1 MLLPLLGACAVV
13 GPFRGPE
20 WEPVR
25 GLVSED
31 RSCRD
36 PRCCGN
42 LLVLCLF
49 LIWQVRHYWHQV
61 TRTHRSMRKFI
72 KVPPQKWAVPSMRH
86 DTCFRLTPEFFLS
99 PGKFRGLDARAQ
111 QRAQRKSRE
120 YWRSLEESWTQY
132 LLSCQHPSHALLWD
146 AYTSSDHIFCTTSFP
161 STSMLPWDS
170 SWEAWQVPWCY
181 SDDQTHLIC
190 KPRPPALDRCQRME
204 QLLVHPQEELAP
216 LEHIV
221 SMRCHP
227 TSMTPLPNL
236 PSAQS
241 LPFCSRE
248 FLPVPSNQRVGMPT
262 WKSWGC
268 PQEACTP
275 GTENRTL
282 SREASRQTQAP
293 GWANQRESRGDDA
306 WEIQASGRQLPINF
320 GMEDMAEG
328 KVLDWGSQRLVIS
341 KAVGEI
347 LTPWWEKQDQ
357 VQVESRAEI
366 LELWKKSP
374 GEAGGENLPETQA
387 CRGEKVEQLRCK
399 IDAETQTQ
407 MWETQDRKRDKDA
420 IETQSFENK
429 KEARG
434 EDEGNSEAQVL
445 RKQGQTGSENGEDT
459 QLTGWGKQ
467 EQITGDTSIEIQ
479 AEERRKED
487 QGGGE
492 NAMQIQISGKENLGE
507 VKNEDGIE
515 TQALGWGKQECVQN
529 ENVTEIQTPGWEK
542 PDQDGSEKAGK
553 VQVCRAEIQKQ
564 LRHELQVGWS
574 NQGVKR
580 GGDAG
585 ESQISRR
592 NSLREIRE
600 EDWVVIRAQ
609 CWGDQKPVAREID
622 REFKTPC
629 WGSEDQIGG
638 EYRAEI
644 QALEKRGQRKDR
656 DEDDTNTL
664 ASEAENQRQLR
675 GVTQVETHPS
685 GMGNQEQFGDETSTD
700 IQATGTKNLREVKGE
715 DSKETQELRE
725 ENQYQLNSEINGNIH
740 IPKWKNQEHIRS
752 KDGKNTQRQFSEAEN
767 WGELAS
773 KTDVETNSAE
783 WKKEEKAGGEN
794 GAEIQAPEK
803 RNQREAGGEDGR
815 ETWTPGEESQ
825 SQLRDDTDEKTHLS
839 DRKNHEQMGGENET
853 EIQTPEKTDEREPGA
868 DDGVETQRLERENE
882 GQFDGETGLSHS
894 PGGRNWEQTRGMDK
908 PENPTSEKSQRE
920 VGSKD
925 GRNIQRR
932 GGGQQRLLKS
942 KVNENICSPEW
953 KNQEQIGGEN
963 GAEIQTQ
970 GKSNLRGITGDD
982 GKETQAHGGD
992 YQGELRSETDG
1003 EIQIQGQGNQNTGGE
1018 EGAAE
1023 IRDVGSQRKCRAEDA
1038 GKLRVPRQGNKGQVR
1053 GKDAAEGPLQVDC
1066 YGGDGPPALTGSD
1079 YGAMAVDQE
1088 QAVAAAP
1095 RPELKALPDQNELF
1109 LLVSAEGEHLASQ
1122 STATAG
1128 KPRVDV
1134 IPASR
1139 QARPKP
1145 QRSRQRD
1152 RRVDPGKAAD
1162 RTGQLRNP
1170 QSLAAPLGLPSAC
1183 SSVSCGHAP
1192 QAATAPLGGPTALT
1206 VLPKWPVL
1214 KKSQR
1219 QLLESLMRR
1228 KIAHLKW
1235 GLPRRILESYT
1246 HFNVLGP
1253 RPLPLAGQRL
1263 PGCTEG
1269 SLPLA
1274 CELQGQQESKAQG
1287 SRPGLKS
1294 QKFRPHGGKSSKPTQ
1309 ARALEKPTRSGSEP
1323 MGSSIPPVK
1332 PKRVRPPGGA
1342 REPQDVEKE
1351 AAPRAELMASRNPR
1365 PAAESSS
1372 GWGQERVQE
1381 PSSENSRGR
1390 KMVRPGISR
1399 MAEKASRRMRISYP
1413 RAGYDH
1419 WRREHTSQ
1427 KLLRFQCQQP
1437 SHRRGSLEPE
1447 ERRGAGQQPSSCST
1461 DTFSFKRSLHSAAAR
1476 LSMTFLNKSS
1486 RSPHL
1491 AKAQHSAPNLSVRD
1505 PGPMPLPRVSASHAR
1520 EGSIRV
1526 HTSLKRDLQPP
1537 GHCGAGAPLLKREEL
1552 EEIENPHGAL
1562 WNPPAPR
1569 KSGLMKSLRG
1579 FLLQHG
1585 FGK

>member
-13 GPFRGPE
+13 GPFWGPE

-25 GLVSED
+25 GLLSED

-61 TRTHRSMRKFI
+61 TRTHHSVRKFL

-86 DTCFRLTPEFFLS
+86 DTCFRLAPKFFLS
-99 PGKFRGLDARAQ
+99 PGKFRGLDAHARQWAQ
-111 QRAQRKSRE
+111 SKSRE
-120 YWRSLEESWTQY
+120 YWRSLEESWTQH
-132 LLSCQHPSHALLWD
+132 LLSCQRPCQGVLWD
-146 AYTSSDHIFCTTSFP
+146 AYTSSDRIFCTTSFS
-161 STSMLPWDS
+161 STSMLPRDS
-170 SWEAWQVPWCY
+170 SWEVWQVPWCC
-181 SDDQTHLIC
+181 SDGQTDLIC
-190 KPRPPALDRCQRME
+190 RPRPPALDRCQRME

-216 LEHIV
+216 LEYIV
-221 SMRCHP
+221 NMRCHP
-227 TSMTPLPNL
+227 TSMTPVPNL

-248 FLPVPSNQRVGMPT
+248 FLAVPSNQQVGMPT

-268 PQEACTP
+268 PHEVCAP
-275 GTENRTL
+275 GTENLTL
-282 SREASRQTQAP
+282 SREASRETQAP
-293 GWANQRESRGDDA
+293 GCANQKESRGDNA
-306 WEIQASGRQLPINF
+306 WEIQAPGRQLPINF
-320 GMEDMAEG
+320 GMEDMAES

-347 LTPWWEKQDQ
+347 LTPWWENQDQ
-357 VQVESRAEI
+357 VQVESRVEI
-366 LELWKKSP
+366 QELWKRSP
-374 GEAGGENLPETQA
+374 GETGGENLPETQV

-399 IDAETQTQ
+399 IDAETQTP

-434 EDEGNSEAQVL
+434 EDEEKNEAQVL
-445 RKQGQTGSENGEDT
+445 RKQGQTGSEDGEDT
-459 QLTGWGKQ
+459 QLPGWGKQ
-467 EQITGDTSIEIQ
+467 DQITGDTSTEIQ

-492 NAMQIQISGKENLGE
+492 NAVQIQISGKENLGE

-515 TQALGWGKQECVQN
+515 TQALGWGKQEWVQN

-542 PDQDGSEKAGK
+542 RDQDGSEKAGK
-553 VQVCRAEIQKQ
+553 IQVCRAEIQKQ

-574 NQGVKR
+574 NQGIKR
-580 GGDAG
+580 GDDAG

-592 NSLREIRE
+592 NNLREIRE

-609 CWGDQKPVAREID
+609 CWGDQKPVASEID

-638 EYRAEI
+638 EHRAEI
-644 QALEKRGQRKDR
+644 QALEKRDQGKDR
-656 DEDDTNTL
+656 DDDTNTL
-664 ASEAENQRQLR
+664 APEAENQRQIR
-675 GVTQVETHPS
+675 GVTWAETHPS
-685 GMGNQEQFGDETSTD
+685 GMRNQEQFGDETRTD
-700 IQATGTKNLREVKGE
+700 IQATGKKNLGEVKGE

-752 KDGKNTQRQFSEAEN
+752 KDGKNTQASEAEN

-773 KTDVETNSAE
+773 KIDVETNSAQ
-783 WKKEEKAGGEN
+783 WKKEEQVGGEN

-803 RNQREAGGEDGR
+803 RNQREAGGEDGI
-815 ETWTPGEESQ
+815 ETWTPGEENQ

-839 DRKNHEQMGGENET
+839 DRKNHQQMGGENET
-853 EIQTPEKTDEREPGA
+853 EIQTPENTDQREPGGE
-868 DDGVETQRLERENE
+868 DDVETQRLERENE
-882 GQFDGETGLSHS
+882 GQLDGETGLSHP
-894 PGGRNWEQTRGMDK
+894 PGGRNWEQTRGMDN
-908 PENPTSEKSQRE
+908 PEDPTMEKKSQRE
-920 VGSKD
+920 VGSKS
-925 GRNIQRR
+925 GRNIQRL
-932 GGGQQRLLKS
+932 GGGKQTLLKS
-942 KVNENICSPEW
+942 KVNENSCPPEW
-953 KNQEQIGGEN
+953 KNQEQTGGEN
-963 GAEIQTQ
+963 GAEIQIQ

-982 GKETQAHGGD
+982 GKETQAHGGE
-992 YQGELRSETDG
+992 YQGELRSETDE
-1003 EIQIQGQGNQNTGGE
+1003 EIQIQGQGNQSKCE
-1018 EGAAE
+1018 EDAAE
-1023 IRDVGSQRKCRAEDA
+1023 IGDVGSQRKCRAEDA
-1038 GKLRVPRQGNKGQVR
+1038 GSLRVPRQGNKGQVR
-1053 GKDAAEGPLQVDC
+1053 GKDAAECPLRVDC
-1066 YGGDGPPALTGSD
+1066 FGGEGPPALTGSD
-1079 YGAMAVDQE
+1079 YGAMDQE
-1088 QAVAAAP
+1088 QAMTAAP
-1095 RPELKALPDQNELF
+1095 HPEMKALPDQSELF
-1109 LLVSAEGEHLASQ
+1109 LLASGEGEHLAGQ
-1122 STATAG
+1122 STATTA

-1134 IPASR
+1134 VPASR

-1152 RRVDPGKAAD
+1152 RRVDPGKTND

-1170 QSLAAPLGLPSAC
+1170 HSLAAPLSLPSAC
-1183 SSVSCGHAP
+1183 PSVSCGHAP
-1192 QAATAPLGGPTALT
+1192 PAATAPLGGPTALT

-1235 GLPRRILESYT
+1235 GLPQRILESYL

-1263 PGCTEG
+1263 PG
-1269 SLPLA
+1269 LHMA
-1274 CELQGQQESKAQG
+1274 CELQGQQESEAQG

-1294 QKFRPHGGKSSKPTQ
+1294 QKVRPPEGKSSKPATQ
-1309 ARALEKPTRSGSEP
+1309 ARALEKPRPCGSEP
-1323 MGSSIPPVK
+1323 IGGSIPPVK

-1342 REPQDVEKE
+1342 RESQDVQK
-1351 AAPRAELMASRNPR
+1351 AAPPRVELTASRNRR

-1372 GWGQERVQE
+1372 WCGQERVQE
-1381 PSSENSRGR
+1381 TSSENSRGR
-1390 KMVRPGISR
+1390 KMVRLGISR
-1399 MAEKASRRMRISYP
+1399 MAERASRRVRVSYP

-1419 WRREHTSQ
+1419 WRREHSSQ
-1427 KLLRFQCQQP
+1427 KPLRVQGQQL
-1437 SHRRGSLEPE
+1437 SQRRGSLGPE

-1505 PGPMPLPRVSASHAR
+1505 PGPTLLPRVGDPHAR
-1520 EGSIRV
+1520 EGNIRV
-1526 HTSLKRDLQPP
+1526 HTPLKRDLQPP
-1537 GHCGAGAPLLKREEL
+1537 GHCGAGAPLLKTEEL

-1569 KSGLMKSLRG
+1569 KSGFMKYLRD

-1585 FGK
+1585 FRK

>member
-1 MLLPLLGACAVV
+1 MQRFLL
-13 GPFRGPE
+13 
-20 WEPVR
+20 
-25 GLVSED
+25 
-31 RSCRD
+31 
-36 PRCCGN
+36 
-42 LLVLCLF
+42 LCSYL
-49 LIWQVRHYWHQV
+49 QVP
-61 TRTHRSMRKFI
+61 S
-72 KVPPQKWAVPSMRH
+72 QKWAVPSMRH
-86 DTCFRLTPEFFLS
+86 DTFIRLTPEFFLS
-99 PGKFRGLDARAQ
+99 PGKFRGLDAHAQ
-111 QRAQRKSRE
+111 QWARRKSRE
-120 YWRSLEESWTQY
+120 YWRSLEELWTQY
-132 LLSCQHPSHALLWD
+132 LLSCQHPCHRLLWD

-161 STSMLPWDS
+161 STSMLPRDC
-170 SWEAWQVPWCY
+170 SWEAWQVPWCC

-190 KPRPPALDRCQRME
+190 KPQPPALDRCQRME

-216 LEHIV
+216 LEHSV

-262 WKSWGC
+262 WKSWGF

-293 GWANQRESRGDDA
+293 GWANQRESRGDNA

-320 GMEDMAEG
+320 GMEDMAES
-328 KVLDWGSQRLVIS
+328 KALDCGSRRLVIS

-347 LTPWWEKQDQ
+347 LTPWWEKQDR

-366 LELWKKSP
+366 LWKRSP

-399 IDAETQTQ
+399 IDAEIQTP

-434 EDEGNSEAQVL
+434 EDEGKNEAQVL
-445 RKQGQTGSENGEDT
+445 RKQGQTGSENGEDAR
-459 QLTGWGKQ
+459 LPGWGKQ

-487 QGGGE
+487 RGGGE
-492 NAMQIQISGKENLGE
+492 GAVQIQVSGRENLGE
-507 VKNEDGIE
+507 VENEDGIE
-515 TQALGWGKQECVQN
+515 TQALGWGKQECVQK

-542 PDQDGSEKAGK
+542 QDQDGSEKAGK

-580 GGDAG
+580 GEDAG

-592 NSLREIRE
+592 NSVREIRE

-609 CWGDQKPVAREID
+609 CWGDQKPGASEID

-638 EYRAEI
+638 EHRAEI
-644 QALEKRGQRKDR
+644 QALEKRDQRKDR

-664 ASEAENQRQLR
+664 APEAENQRQLR

-685 GMGNQEQFGDETSTD
+685 GMRNQEKFGDETSTD
-700 IQATGTKNLREVKGE
+700 IQATGTKNLREFKGE

-752 KDGKNTQRQFSEAEN
+752 RDGQNTQASEAEN
-767 WGELAS
+767 WGKLAS
-773 KTDVETNSAE
+773 KTDIVTNSAE
-783 WKKEEKAGGEN
+783 WKKEEQVGGEN
-794 GAEIQAPEK
+794 GVEIEGPEK
-803 RNQREAGGEDGR
+803 RNQREAGGEEGT
-815 ETWTPGEESQ
+815 ETWTPGGENQ
-825 SQLRDDTDEKTHLS
+825 NQLRDDSDEKTHLS
-839 DRKNHEQMGGENET
+839 DRKNHKQMGGENET
-853 EIQTPEKTDEREPGA
+853 EIQIPEKTDQREPGA

-882 GQFDGETGLSHS
+882 GQLDGETGLSPS
-894 PGGRNWEQTRGMDK
+894 PGGRHWEQTKGMDN
-908 PENPTSEKSQRE
+908 PENPTLEKKSQRE

-925 GRNIQRR
+925 GRNIQRL
-932 GGGQQRLLKS
+932 GGGKQRLLKS

-953 KNQEQIGGEN
+953 KNQEQTGGEN
-963 GAEIQTQ
+963 GAEIQIQ
-970 GKSNLRGITGDD
+970 GKSNLRGVTGDD

-992 YQGELRSETDG
+992 YQGELRSETNG
-1003 EIQIQGQGNQNTGGE
+1003 EIQIQGQGNQNKGE
-1018 EGAAE
+1018 EEDAAE
-1023 IRDVGSQRKCRAEDA
+1023 IGDVGSQRKCRAEDA
-1038 GKLRVPRQGNKGQVR
+1038 GRLRVPRQGNKGQVR

-1066 YGGDGPPALTGSD
+1066 SGREGPPALTGSD
-1079 YGAMAVDQE
+1079 CGAMDQE

-1095 RPELKALPDQNELF
+1095 HPEMKALPNHSELF
-1109 LLVSAEGEHLASQ
+1109 LLVSGEGEHLASQ

-1152 RRVDPGKAAD
+1152 GRVDPGKTAD
-1162 RTGQLRNP
+1162 RSGQLWNP

-1183 SSVSCGHAP
+1183 PSVSCGHAP
-1192 QAATAPLGGPTALT
+1192 QAGTAPLDDPTALT

-1235 GLPRRILESYT
+1235 GLPQRILESYM

-1253 RPLPLAGQRL
+1253 RPLPLAGQRF
-1263 PGCTEG
+1263 PG
-1269 SLPLA
+1269 LHMA
-1274 CELQGQQESKAQG
+1274 CELQGQQESEAQG

-1294 QKFRPHGGKSSKPTQ
+1294 HKFRTPEGKSSKPTQ
-1309 ARALEKPTRSGSEP
+1309 ARALEKPSGSGSEP

-1332 PKRVRPPGGA
+1332 PKRVRPPEGA
-1342 REPQDVEKE
+1342 REPQDVQKE
-1351 AAPRAELMASRNPR
+1351 APPRAELTASRNPR

-1372 GWGQERVQE
+1372 WWRQERVQE
-1381 PSSENSRGR
+1381 PSSENSKGG

-1399 MAEKASRRMRISYP
+1399 MAERASRRVRVSYP
-1413 RAGYDH
+1413 RAGYD
-1419 WRREHTSQ
+1419 WRREHISQ
-1427 KLLRFQCQQP
+1427 KPLRFQCQQP
-1437 SHRRGSLEPE
+1437 SHKRGSLEPE
-1447 ERRGAGQQPSSCST
+1447 ERRGAGQQTSSCST
-1461 DTFSFKRSLHSAAAR
+1461 DTFSFKRSLHCAATR
-1476 LSMTFLNKSS
+1476 LSMTFLNKNS

-1505 PGPMPLPRVSASHAR
+1505 PGPMPLPRVSAPHAR

-1526 HTSLKRDLQPP
+1526 HTSLKRNLQPP
-1537 GHCGAGAPLLKREEL
+1537 GHCGAGAPRLKTEEL

-1569 KSGLMKSLRG
+1569 KSGLMKYLRG

-1585 FGK
+1585 FRK